1 MSNKSRINAYISQKN
16 YEGISDLIQN
26 ETLMCMKLSKGA
38 ILDLA
43 LSNFSSVILSP
54 YVNLKLAGTSAICDS
69 NSFTWDDSLHNAVKR
84 YFFNRCSPFVILS
97 TLSSDS
103 VSTTIPN
110 TRVSPR

>member
-43 LSNFSSVILSP
+43 LSNLFNSLKSGETLE
-54 YVNLKLAGTSAICDS
+54 NLAIQHLEKVGD
-69 NSFTWDDSLHNAVKR
+69 A
-84 YFFNRCSPFVILS
+84 
-97 TLSSDS
+97 
-103 VSTTIPN
+103 
-110 TRVSPR
+110 